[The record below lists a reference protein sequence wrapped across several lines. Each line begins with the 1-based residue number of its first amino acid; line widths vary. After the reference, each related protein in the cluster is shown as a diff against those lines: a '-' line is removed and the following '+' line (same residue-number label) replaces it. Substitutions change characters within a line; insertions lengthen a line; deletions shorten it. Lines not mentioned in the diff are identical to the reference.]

1 MRRSPLEIQH
11 RFAQEVRNLR
21 LLLLPPSVELSTAH
35 LSGELLPKPA
45 WLNAT
50 PFANNIRELAGR
62 ILSHQFPLFSTEIA
76 TGPNIEWRRDYVNN
90 KSTGRSYFR
99 MIPYLD
105 IHRAGDHKWI
115 WELNRHQHLVVLA
128 QAFLFFD
135 DRACVQE
142 IERELRS
149 WMEQNPFQRGINWS
163 SALEVAFRAMSW
175 LWVLHLTGPQLSGDL
190 RRSMLEGLYHHGLH
204 IENNLSFYFSPNT
217 HLLGEA
223 VALHALAVVLPGL
236 PSAAKW
242 QQKAGQVVE
251 EQMHA
256 QVRDDGSHF
265 EQSTYYHVYALDMFL
280 FHAVLSNPSSAY
292 RAKLGRMADYLDA
305 LLGPDRRLPFL
316 GDDDGGRWFHPYG
329 DRAAFGC
336 ATLATANTW
345 FGENRW
351 ACQESDYWEQACW
364 WLPSASVNTPLAI
377 STQSQMFADAGTAVL
392 QSPGTKIIVDCG
404 PFGCGSGGH
413 SHADTLSLTVTA
425 DRHEIL
431 IDPGTFT
438 YVGNGKDRNS
448 FRGTAAHNTVR
459 IDKLDQADP
468 VNLFRWANPPAAS
481 VITWRT
487 SDTEDILEAEC
498 AYRGLRHRRYFH
510 FVKPFALLIVDTIS
524 GPPGDHI
531 VEQFWHL
538 AAELDTNRLRIPT
551 PVERQNDWRS
561 RCFTERESAPVL
573 VATAHTSLPAVMPAG
588 IRLSEETEIDIAFE
602 PGSVHFMVT
611 FKPENRQIFVNYA
624 PDLR

>member
-1 MRRSPLEIQH
+1 MP
-11 RFAQEVRNLR
+11 
-21 LLLLPPSVELSTAH
+21 
-35 LSGELLPKPA
+35 
-45 WLNAT
+45 
-50 PFANNIRELAGR
+50 
-62 ILSHQFPLFSTEIA
+62 
-76 TGPNIEWRRDYVNN
+76 
-90 KSTGRSYFR
+90 
-99 MIPYLD
+99 
-105 IHRAGDHKWI
+105 
-115 WELNRHQHLVVLA
+115 
-128 QAFLFFD
+128 
-135 DRACVQE
+135 
-142 IERELRS
+142 
-149 WMEQNPFQRGINWS
+149 
-163 SALEVAFRAMSW
+163 
-175 LWVLHLTGPQLSGDL
+175 
-190 RRSMLEGLYHHGLH
+190 
-204 IENNLSFYFSPNT
+204 
-217 HLLGEA
+217 
-223 VALHALAVVLPGL
+223 
-236 PSAAKW
+236 
-242 QQKAGQVVE
+242 
-251 EQMHA
+251 
-256 QVRDDGSHF
+256 
-265 EQSTYYHVYALDMFL
+265 
-280 FHAVLSNPSSAY
+280 
-292 RAKLGRMADYLDA
+292 

-345 FGENRW
+345 FGKNRW

-448 FRGTAAHNTVR
+448 FRSTAAHNTVR

-573 VATAHTSLPAVMPAG
+573 VATACTSLPAVMPAG